1 MAGGEENGKAVGRG
15 RGGDEAGLPKPL
27 QGKIYYGSTWNQLVG
42 LEEQGRGYIYGI
54 VCVCWS
60 RVKVQIVLLF
70 RVPSVMVPLY
80 LFKIHLKFV
89 KKLIG
94 HP

>member
-27 QGKIYYGSTWNQLVG
+27 QGKIYYWVNLEST
-42 LEEQGRGYIYGI
+42 GRTGGARQRVYIYMELI

-60 RVKVQIVLLF
+60 TVKV
-70 RVPSVMVPLY
+70 
-80 LFKIHLKFV
+80 
-89 KKLIG
+89 
-94 HP
+94 